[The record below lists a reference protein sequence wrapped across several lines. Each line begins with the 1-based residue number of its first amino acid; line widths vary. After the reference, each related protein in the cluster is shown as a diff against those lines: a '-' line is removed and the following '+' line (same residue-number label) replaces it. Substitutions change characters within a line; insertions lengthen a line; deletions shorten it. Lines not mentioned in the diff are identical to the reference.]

1 MSVVEL
7 GAIVLLRFELVGAAR
22 IGRAF
27 GPPLVLA
34 GRPFV
39 QTLAG
44 KGAFLLHCLHR
55 GDLIR
60 QLEPHAVGVKKVNA
74 LKDVVISHTDNIDTV
89 CLQTGFHRRQICE
102 CGYRKC
108 DVVDP
113 SRRIGRGQRGFVVTK
128 VEKCN
133 VRAITQAKEEMG
145 VGAILAGAGHVITLD
160 DVVQRES
167 QNVFIKVARL
177 FRVFGSIR
185 VVMQAL
191 DGRRAGDL
199 GWHG

>member
-7 GAIVLLRFELVGAAR
+7 GAIVLLWFELVGAAR

-44 KGAFLLHCLHR
+44 KGAFLLHCLRR

-74 LKDVVISHTDNIDTV
+74 LKDVVISHTDDIDAV
-89 CLQTGFHRRQICE
+89 SLQAGFHRRQICE

-113 SRRIGRGQRGFVVTK
+113 SRRIGRRQRSLVVTK
-128 VEKCN
+128 IEKRN
-133 VRAITQAKEEMG
+133 VRAIA
-145 VGAILAGAGHVITLD
+145 
-160 DVVQRES
+160 
-167 QNVFIKVARL
+167 
-177 FRVFGSIR
+177 
-185 VVMQAL
+185 
-191 DGRRAGDL
+191 
-199 GWHG
+199 